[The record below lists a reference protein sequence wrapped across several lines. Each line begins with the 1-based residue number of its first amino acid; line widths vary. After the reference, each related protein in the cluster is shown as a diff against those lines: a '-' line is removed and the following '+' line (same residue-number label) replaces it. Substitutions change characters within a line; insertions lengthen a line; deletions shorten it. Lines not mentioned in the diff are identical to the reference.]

1 MAARAKILQRTRD
14 MEGTHA
20 CVPQGYEGGCASKC
34 YGLQPHES
42 YVAVGRADGANWNDC
57 MSATLLVRARPHPAR
72 WTTANRLGLGTA
84 AEHGFLNDAQRPNV
98 RAVQVAPG
106 AHLPPDF
113 AFFLTSPTAPPGG
126 RAGTEHVDGLWC
138 GEPA

>member
-84 AEHGFLNDAQRPNV
+84 AEHGFFERRTTPKRSR
-98 RAVQVAPG
+98 RASSPRSS
-106 AHLPPDF
+106 
-113 AFFLTSPTAPPGG
+113 SPTGFRIFFNITHCTTGWAC
-126 RAGTEHVDGLWC
+126 RH
-138 GEPA
+138 